1 MINIEENSIY
11 GITLYFGRS
20 IITWNDPNKILPNND
35 DKMLV
40 ITETKKGLRQINI
53 AYYDGQFW
61 HGMGSMSGVIAWAYM
76 PDVYPE
82 RHGGFVHPVEKK
94 AGVADGQA

>member
-1 MINIEENSIY
+1 MTKIFNEIIW
-11 GITLYFGRS
+11 LYA
-20 IITWNDPNKILPNND
+20 DEILPDND

-40 ITETKKGLRQINI
+40 VTETKKGLRQINI

-76 PDVYPE
+76 PDVSN
-82 RHGGFVHPVEKK
+82 FKK
-94 AGVADGQA
+94 AGEQHD

>member
-1 MINIEENSIY
+1 MEDY
-11 GITLYFGRS
+11 LCVFRS
-20 IITWNDPNKILPNND
+20 VIVWHNAALILPNND

-40 ITETKKGLRQINI
+40 ITETKKGIRQINI
-53 AYYDGQFW
+53 AYHDGQFW

-76 PDVYPE
+76 PDLYPE

-94 AGVADGQA
+94 AGGTDGQA